1 MTNLITITEN
11 ANQHLTEL
19 SKEHNK
25 KYVRLEVKG
34 GGCAGF
40 KYEWSFEDN
49 KDDND
54 EVLKYENFT
63 LLIDKSS
70 ILMLAGMTV
79 EYRKEIFGSFLELK
93 NPNAT
98 STCGC
103 GESFGAQKD
112 IMTEQELQLFD
123 NAEIN
128 LPLDK
133 DYEYQMN
140 LLKKQLQMIL
150 DDERGDLDL
159 CKKIEVLTIENKIL
173 KEKNK
178 FLNDTIKDIGILTK
192 E

>member
-103 GESFGAQKD
+103 GESFS
-112 IMTEQELQLFD
+112 L
-123 NAEIN
+123 
-128 LPLDK
+128 
-133 DYEYQMN
+133 
-140 LLKKQLQMIL
+140 
-150 DDERGDLDL
+150 
-159 CKKIEVLTIENKIL
+159 
-173 KEKNK
+173 
-178 FLNDTIKDIGILTK
+178 
-192 E
+192 